1 MSLVFRK
8 VFLHFILLTPPC
20 KKQNREPYS
29 GIFNN
34 IFSVK
39 YKLQISGLFVL
50 RLPWHYLVPD
60 IANKHRVAHMHKCTY
75 VYSYTRTCTHI
86 SLWIGKNK
94 RQIYSMHHKK
104 NIKRSR
110 NLLGVTLYGQRAQE
124 PHKNLSS
131 LVFMN
136 VYNYNSDTDV
146 DS

>member
-104 NIKRSR
+104 HQKEQKPFRS
-110 NLLGVTLYGQRAQE
+110 NTLWVESTRTAQE
-124 PHKNLSS
+124 PLISCLHECL
-131 LVFMN
+131 
-136 VYNYNSDTDV
+136 
-146 DS
+146 